1 VALTEAKKKNL
12 EDKDFHNLYTRHR
25 EKWAALAKKSRSYA
39 KKNITGG
46 ADPRPDDVAKIL
58 YPIVEVDAD
67 FRGHQEDNKARQS
80 RFIGWFTEYIIDQ
93 AL

>member
-1 VALTEAKKKNL
+1 MALTEAKKKNL
-12 EDKDFHNLYTRHR
+12 EDKDFHRLYSGHR
-25 EKWAALAKKSRSYA
+25 EKWVALARKSRAYA
-39 KKNITGG
+39 RKNITGG
-46 ADPRPDDVAKIL
+46 AVPRPDDVAKIL

-67 FRGHQEDNKARQS
+67 FRAHQEDNRARQS